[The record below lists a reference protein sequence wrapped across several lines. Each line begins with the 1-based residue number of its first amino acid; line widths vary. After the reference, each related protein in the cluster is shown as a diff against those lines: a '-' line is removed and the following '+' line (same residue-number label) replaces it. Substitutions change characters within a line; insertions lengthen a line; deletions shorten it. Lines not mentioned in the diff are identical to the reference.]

1 MRKIKITKVL
11 DPKETHDDDYDDEE
25 SKIDRP
31 SWIIYELGKLHNPI
45 LLLTDKQMENLVVEY
60 QRKSDSEGLSLNE
73 RLSLLAMS
81 IEDTVSDFH
90 LPGNEEITEA
100 LINIMKRGEEL
111 DFWQSPYYKKADL
124 DRDNPSCCPF

>member
-1 MRKIKITKVL
+1 MKKIKIAKVL
-11 DPKETHDDDYDDEE
+11 DPKEAYDDNYDDEE

-31 SWIIYELGKLHNPI
+31 SWVIYELDKLHNPI

-81 IEDTVSDFH
+81 VEHTVSEFQ

-100 LINIMKRGEEL
+100 LVNIMKRGEEL
-111 DFWQSPYYKKADL
+111 GFWKSPYCKKSDL
-124 DRDNPSCCPF
+124 DRDNDLF